1 MGGPPSM
8 GRPNPSNTRP
18 NSCGPTRSSA
28 SFLRAITRSPS
39 CRPTMSS
46 MARDSTCSFRKPIT
60 CDRMERPE
68 EVRTSQKSPM
78 ETTGPREA
86 ISSPTISVTSPTQGN
101 NSTSEVCWI
110 KDPSGEVE
118 AVAILGTQ
126 LVDQAAFNLAQLGI
140 DGSVQQALRSV
151 EKQFAGIQSRIGGQ
165 NQVLGRAALL
175 QALSHQRFQAGMH
188 AHAAD
193 LTGLQLGK

>member
-39 CRPTMSS
+39 CRPSISS
-46 MARDSTCSFRKPIT
+46 RGSDSTCSFRKPIT

-101 NSTSEVCWI
+101 NSTSEVCCI
-110 KDPSGEVE
+110 KDPRGELR
-118 AVAILGTQ
+118 AALILGTQ

-140 DGSVQQALRSV
+140 DGSVQQALRSI

-165 NQVLGRAALL
+165 KQVLRRAALRM
-175 QALSHQRFQAGMH
+175 RF
-188 AHAAD
+188 
-193 LTGLQLGK
+193 GKQYC